1 MSSGDGYDAARMGG
15 DTTFL
20 RRGGLQAYLVAAFS
34 LAYAVV
40 YLGFVRTDPTNAT
53 ASALAWVLITA
64 GALSASIA
72 TAAVGA
78 YLGGPQGIFLA
89 AFGVGYSLLS
99 AAHGAFAAIGDA
111 QGFADLD
118 LSPTD
123 PRGFATFGLAG
134 LWLLVAGLELRG
146 RAGLKPL
153 YARIAIAG
161 GIDLILLFA
170 ATALGSTPL
179 ILVTGGLASVVFGP
193 IFWAMTGRLLTAQ
206 G

>member
-1 MSSGDGYDAARMGG
+1 MDG
-15 DTTFL
+15 DTAFL
-20 RRGGLQAYLVAAFS
+20 RRGGLAAYFVVGFS

-40 YLGFVRTDPTNAT
+40 YLGFVRTDPNNAT
-53 ASALAWVLITA
+53 ASALAWALLAA
-64 GALSASIA
+64 GALAATVA

-78 YLGGPQGIFLA
+78 YVGGALGIFLA

-134 LWLLVAGLELRG
+134 LWLLIVGLELRG

-161 GIDLILLFA
+161 GIDLLLLFA
-170 ATALGSTPL
+170 ATVIGSTPL
-179 ILVTGGLASVVFGP
+179 ILVTGGLGSIVFGP
-193 IFWAMTGRLLTAQ
+193 IFWAMTGRLLTAER
-206 G
+206 